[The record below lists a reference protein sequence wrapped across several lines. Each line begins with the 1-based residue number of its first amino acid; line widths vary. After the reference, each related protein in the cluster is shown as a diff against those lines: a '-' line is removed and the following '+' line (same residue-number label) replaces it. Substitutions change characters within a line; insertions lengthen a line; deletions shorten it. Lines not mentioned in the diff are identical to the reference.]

1 MDEEAME
8 RFYALPESDLKEDIL
23 QHIQKKQDG
32 YYFMNRPDGSCMML
46 DPDGLCRIQR
56 NSSEEMLCI
65 TCRKFP
71 RLAGRVQQDY
81 WMSMAASCPVTA
93 GYLWTKP
100 AGGYMT
106 DGEISQ
112 EIDWTKLPYDKERR
126 EWLEW
131 FMDSLRKQSE
141 AAPDSMEESVH
152 FLWNMYQRMY
162 DLMEGCLELLASSPE
177 LSYLEGSFDYF
188 EKDYGAAEIISHM
201 MAFQEMYGG
210 KLRDFAKNYMLYRVY
225 SRNLEFPEEAAGDS
239 FFAVSGELFLFYI
252 LRFSRYQ
259 IMHRDDQTSVAAE
272 INWMYRFCAHSRIR
286 SRKFMTVLKEI
297 FKNLEYLAEIIIR
310 IS

>member
-1 MDEEAME
+1 MDEEAMK
-8 RFYALPESDLKEDIL
+8 RFHALPEPDLKEDIL

-32 YYFMNRPDGSCMML
+32 YYFMNRPDGSCVML

-93 GYLWTKP
+93 GYLWMRTV
-100 AGGYMT
+100 GWYMT

-112 EIDWTKLPYDKERR
+112 EIHWRELPYDKERK
-126 EWLEW
+126 EGLEW
-131 FMDSLRKQSE
+131 FMDFFEKRSAAVSL
-141 AAPDSMEESVH
+141 SMEERIPL
-152 FLWNMYQRMY
+152 LWNAYQRMY
-162 DLMEGCLELLASSPE
+162 DLMEGCLEILSSSPE
-177 LSYLEGSFDYF
+177 LHYLEGSFDYF

-201 MAFQEMYGG
+201 MAFQEIYGG

>member
-8 RFYALPESDLKEDIL
+8 RFHALPESDLKEDIL

-32 YYFMNRPDGSCMML
+32 YYFMNRPDGSCVML

-71 RLAGRVQQDY
+71 RLAGRVQEDY

-93 GYLWTKP
+93 EYLWTKP
-100 AGGYMT
+100 VGWYMT
-106 DGEISQ
+106 DGEIRQ
-112 EIDWTKLPYDKERR
+112 EIDWRKLPYEKERR
-126 EWLEW
+126 EGLKR
-131 FMDSLRKQSE
+131 FMDFIENQSAAASL
-141 AAPDSMEESVH
+141 SMEERVPL
-152 FLWNMYQRMY
+152 LWDTYQRMY

-188 EKDYGAAEIISHM
+188 EKDYNAAEIISHL
-201 MAFQEMYGG
+201 MAFQEIFDG

-259 IMHRDDQTSVAAE
+259 TMHREDQSFVVAE

-286 SRKFMTVLKEI
+286 SQKFMTVLKDI

>member
-8 RFYALPESDLKEDIL
+8 RFHALPESDLKEDIL

-32 YYFMNRPDGSCMML
+32 NYFMNRPDGSCVML

-71 RLAGRVQQDY
+71 RLAGRVQEDY

-93 GYLWTKP
+93 EYLWTR
-100 AGGYMT
+100 AVGWYMT
-106 DGEISQ
+106 DGETRQ
-112 EIDWTKLPYDKERR
+112 ETHWRELPYENERR
-126 EWLEW
+126 ERLEW
-131 FMDSLRKQSE
+131 FMDSIEKQS
-141 AAPDSMEESVH
+141 AAVSLSMEERVPI
-152 FLWNMYQRMY
+152 LWNAYQRMY
-162 DLMEGCLELLASSPE
+162 DLMEGCLEILSSSPE
-177 LSYLEGSFDYF
+177 LHYLEGNFDYF

-210 KLRDFAKNYMLYRVY
+210 KLRDFAKNYILYRVY

-239 FFAVSGELFLFYI
+239 IFAVSGELFLFYI
-252 LRFSRYQ
+252 LRFSRHQ
-259 IMHRDDQTSVAAE
+259 TMHKEDLVSVVAE
-272 INWMYRFCAHSRIR
+272 INWMYRFCAHSKRR
-286 SRKFMTVLKEI
+286 CGKFASLLKDI

>member
-1 MDEEAME
+1 MDEEAMK
-8 RFYALPESDLKEDIL
+8 RFHALPEPDLKEDIL

-32 YYFMNRPDGSCMML
+32 YYFMNRPDGSCAML

-71 RLAGRVQQDY
+71 RLAGRVQEDY

-93 GYLWTKP
+93 EYLWTRTV
-100 AGGYMT
+100 GWYMT

-112 EIDWTKLPYDKERR
+112 ETPWRELPYDKERK
-126 EWLEW
+126 EGLEW
-131 FMDSLRKQSE
+131 FMDFFEKRSVAVSL
-141 AAPDSMEESVH
+141 SMEERIPL
-152 FLWNMYQRMY
+152 LWNAYQRMY
-162 DLMEGCLELLASSPE
+162 DLMEGCLEILSSSPE
-177 LSYLEGSFDYF
+177 LHYLEGSFDYF
-188 EKDYGAAEIISHM
+188 EKDYGVAEIISHM
-201 MAFQEMYGG
+201 MAFQEIYGG

-259 IMHRDDQTSVAAE
+259 IMHRDDQTSAAAE

-286 SRKFMTVLKEI
+286 SKKFMTVLKDI

>member
-100 AGGYMT
+100 AGWYMT

>member
-56 NSSEEMLCI
+56 NSREEMLCI

-100 AGGYMT
+100 AGWYMT

-112 EIDWTKLPYDKERR
+112 EIDWTELPYDKERR
-126 EWLEW
+126 EGLEW

-162 DLMEGCLELLASSPE
+162 DLMEGCLELMASSPE

-188 EKDYGAAEIISHM
+188 EKDYGAAEIISQM
-201 MAFQEMYGG
+201 MMFQENFGG
-210 KLRDFAKNYMLYRVY
+210 KLREFTKNYMLYRVY
-225 SRNLEFPEEAAGDS
+225 SRCLEFPEESGQKCLFTVA
-239 FFAVSGELFLFYI
+239 GELFLFYI
-252 LRFSRYQ
+252 LRFSRYHT
-259 IMHRDDQTSVAAE
+259 IHRDDLSSVVAE
-272 INWMYRFCAHSRIR
+272 INWMYRFCVHSKRR
-286 SRKFMTVLKEI
+286 SDQFTSLLKDKFK
-297 FKNLEYLAEIIIR
+297 KLEYLAEIIIR
-310 IS
+310 IF

>member
-1 MDEEAME
+1 MDEEAMK
-8 RFYALPESDLKEDIL
+8 RFHALPEPDLKEDIL

-32 YYFMNRPDGSCMML
+32 YYFMNRPDGSCVML

-93 GYLWTKP
+93 GYLWMRTV
-100 AGGYMT
+100 GWYMT

-112 EIDWTKLPYDKERR
+112 EIHWRELPYDKERK
-126 EWLEW
+126 EGLEW
-131 FMDSLRKQSE
+131 FMDFFEKRSAAVSL
-141 AAPDSMEESVH
+141 SMEERIPL
-152 FLWNMYQRMY
+152 LWNAYQRMY
-162 DLMEGCLELLASSPE
+162 DLMEGCLEILSSSPE
-177 LSYLEGSFDYF
+177 LHYLEGSFDYF

-201 MAFQEMYGG
+201 MAFQEIYGG

-225 SRNLEFPEEAAGDS
+225 SRNLEFPEEAAGPGNC
-239 FFAVSGELFLFYI
+239 FYFTFCVS
-252 LRFSRYQ
+252 
-259 IMHRDDQTSVAAE
+259 AA
-272 INWMYRFCAHSRIR
+272 IR
-286 SRKFMTVLKEI
+286 
-297 FKNLEYLAEIIIR
+297 
-310 IS
+310 

>member
-1 MDEEAME
+1 MDEEAMK
-8 RFYALPESDLKEDIL
+8 RFHALPEPDLKEDIL

-32 YYFMNRPDGSCMML
+32 YYFMNRPDGSCVML

-56 NSSEEMLCI
+56 NSREEMLCI

-93 GYLWTKP
+93 GYLWMRTV
-100 AGGYMT
+100 GWYMT

-112 EIDWTKLPYDKERR
+112 EIHWRELPYDKERK
-126 EWLEW
+126 EGLEW
-131 FMDSLRKQSE
+131 FMDFFEKRSAAVSL
-141 AAPDSMEESVH
+141 SMEERIPL
-152 FLWNMYQRMY
+152 LWNAYQRMY
-162 DLMEGCLELLASSPE
+162 DLMEGCLEILSSSPE
-177 LSYLEGSFDYF
+177 LHYLEGSFDYF

-201 MAFQEMYGG
+201 MAFQEIYGG

>member
-1 MDEEAME
+1 MDEEAMK
-8 RFYALPESDLKEDIL
+8 RFHALPESDLKEDIL

-32 YYFMNRPDGSCMML
+32 YYFMNRPDGSCVML

-93 GYLWTKP
+93 GYLWMRTV
-100 AGGYMT
+100 GWYMT

-112 EIDWTKLPYDKERR
+112 ETHWRELPYDKERK
-126 EWLEW
+126 EGLEW
-131 FMDSLRKQSE
+131 FMDFFEKRSAAVSL
-141 AAPDSMEESVH
+141 SMEERIPL
-152 FLWNMYQRMY
+152 LWNAYQRMY
-162 DLMEGCLELLASSPE
+162 DLMEGCLEILSSSPE
-177 LSYLEGSFDYF
+177 LHYLEGSFDYF

-252 LRFSRYQ
+252 LRFSSYQ

>member
-1 MDEEAME
+1 MDEEAMK
-8 RFYALPESDLKEDIL
+8 RFHALPEPDLKEDIL

-32 YYFMNRPDGSCMML
+32 YYFMNRPDGSCVML

-93 GYLWTKP
+93 GSLWMRTV
-100 AGGYMT
+100 GWYMT

-112 EIDWTKLPYDKERR
+112 EIHWRELPYDKERK
-126 EWLEW
+126 EGLEW
-131 FMDSLRKQSE
+131 FMDFFEKRSAAVSL
-141 AAPDSMEESVH
+141 SMEERIPL
-152 FLWNMYQRMY
+152 LWNAYQRMY
-162 DLMEGCLELLASSPE
+162 DLMEGCLEILSSSPE
-177 LSYLEGSFDYF
+177 LHYLEGSFDYF

-201 MAFQEMYGG
+201 MAFQEIYGG